1 MAISKGTL
9 RVCRNG
15 HSYYKSSSCPVCP
28 TCEAQKNQGNEF
40 GKLSAP
46 AKRAL
51 ENAGIKSL
59 AELSNYS
66 ESELLNLH
74 GIGPT
79 SIPKLK
85 LALKDHR
92 LSLKQKN

>member
-1 MAISKGTL
+1 MPISKGTL
-9 RVCRNG
+9 RVCSNG

-28 TCEAQKNQGNEF
+28 TCDGQKNRKDEF

-51 ENAGIKSL
+51 ENVGIKSL
-59 AELSNYS
+59 VELSNYS
-66 ESELLNLH
+66 ESELLKLH

-85 LALKDHR
+85 LALKGHR
-92 LSLKQKN
+92 LSLKQKK